1 MSNSIVAQIPKN
13 LLFRYRLNCQQYTGK
28 VNSKF
33 TLDESFQL
41 PHLGSFEN
49 QHNFA
54 DVRVGW
60 HEKGLLISVSVTTKK
75 QALWCRQSELL
86 DSDGL
91 QFWID
96 TRDTHNVHRAT
107 KFCHWFVVLPASG
120 PKDNKPLVSMLKIN
134 RSRADSPTIN
144 RSPVQATSK
153 IAKTGYVLKAFVP
166 GETLNGW
173 DANEHRN
180 IGFNYQIVDRE
191 LGQQTLAIGPQL
203 PIQEDPS
210 LWQSLHLV

>member
-13 LLFRYRLNCQQYTGK
+13 LLFRYRLNCHQFKKK
-28 VNSKF
+28 VTKKF
-33 TLDESFQL
+33 DLDESFQL
-41 PHLGSFEN
+41 PGF
-49 QHNFA
+49 
-54 DVRVGW
+54 
-60 HEKGLLISVSVTTKK
+60 LITVAVTTKK
-75 QALWCRQSELL
+75 QALWCRHSELL

-107 KFCHWFVVLPASG
+107 KFCHWFTVLPASG

-144 RSPVQATSK
+144 RSPVQATSEIK
-153 IAKTGYVLKAFVP
+153 KNGYVLRVFVP

-173 DANEHRN
+173 DANEHRHL
-180 IGFNYQIVDRE
+180 GFNYAIIDRE

-210 LWQSLHLV
+210 LWQSLHLK

>member
-13 LLFRYRLNCQQYTGK
+13 LLFRYRLNCPQFTGK
-28 VNSKF
+28 VTKKF
-33 TLDESFQL
+33 NLDDSCQL
-41 PHLGSFEN
+41 PHLGSFEA

-60 HEKGLLISVSVTTKK
+60 HETGFLITVAVTTKN
-75 QALWCRQSELL
+75 QALWCRHSELL

-120 PKDNKPLVSMLKIN
+120 PKDTKPLVSMLKIN

-144 RSPVQATSK
+144 RSPVQATSEIK
-153 IAKTGYVLKAFVP
+153 KNGYVLRVFVP

-173 DANEHRN
+173 DATEHRN
-180 IGFNYQIVDRE
+180 LGFNYAIVDRE

-210 LWQSLHLV
+210 LWQSLHLM

>member
-13 LLFRYRLNCQQYTGK
+13 LLFRYRLNCQQYTDK
-28 VNSKF
+28 VNSNF
-33 TLDESFQL
+33 DLDESFQL

-75 QALWCRQSELL
+75 QAIWCRHSELL

-120 PKDNKPLVSMLKIN
+120 PK
-134 RSRADSPTIN
+134 RQ
-144 RSPVQATSK
+144 QATR
-153 IAKTGYVLKAFVP
+153 V
-166 GETLNGW
+166 
-173 DANEHRN
+173 DA
-180 IGFNYQIVDRE
+180 
-191 LGQQTLAIGPQL
+191 
-203 PIQEDPS
+203 
-210 LWQSLHLV
+210 